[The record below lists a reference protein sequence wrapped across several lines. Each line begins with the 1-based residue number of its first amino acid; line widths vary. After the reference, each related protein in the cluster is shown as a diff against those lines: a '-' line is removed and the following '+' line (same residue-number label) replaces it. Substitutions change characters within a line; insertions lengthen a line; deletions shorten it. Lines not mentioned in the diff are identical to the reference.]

1 MVIICLSQEVLMWR
15 CLLWCVFSLTLFL
28 LAAEMEEWLRRQKVG
43 ESVQQQLLREGLKSV
58 EMLSVLSAEDLVP

>member
-1 MVIICLSQEVLMWR
+1 MVFISLSRSFDVALSLVVVFLSHSILQRWR
-15 CLLWCVFSLTLFL
+15 SGCGDK
-28 LAAEMEEWLRRQKVG
+28 KVG

>member
-1 MVIICLSQEVLMWR
+1 MVSGTSSVRDQTKSLLSFLHPIHGLLCHSRWR
-15 CLLWCVFSLTLFL
+15 SGCGDK
-28 LAAEMEEWLRRQKVG
+28 KVG